1 MVIARW
7 SSWFFGSEFRSAL
20 GRMTLFAAIAFFVV
34 HLLLFALKPWIP
46 ELTSSPLFASPIN
59 AIYTPF
65 SILLVFEVYLL
76 VYYLR
81 RSTTIYIGKQYEIM
95 ALILIRG
102 IFKDMTH
109 LDLTQAGFLKG
120 ANWDLALDLF
130 TVVAVYAL
138 IFMFYRISGYFQS
151 KDRLEADQPLES
163 GALRRFVRAKN
174 ALALILLVFLT
185 ALSMYS
191 LADWWAGDEV
201 GASSVLD
208 LNAIFFDQF
217 YTVLIMSDVLILL
230 LSLLYSDDFPTI
242 IRNSSFVVSTI
253 LLKFSFAAESGISQ
267 VLILIGVAFGVLMLA
282 LSNAFYR
289 INYVKNP

>member
-1 MVIARW
+1 MTLVRW
-7 SSWFFGSEFRSAL
+7 STWFFRSEFRTSL
-20 GRMTLFAAIAFFVV
+20 GRITLFAAIVFFIG
-34 HLLLFALKPWIP
+34 HLVLFALKPWIP
-46 ELTSSPLFASPIN
+46 QLASNPLFASPIN

-81 RSTTIYIGKQYEIM
+81 RSTTIYIGKQYEII

-109 LDLTQAGFLKG
+109 LDLSQAGLLHG
-120 ANWDLALDLF
+120 ANLDLAVDLL

-138 IFMFYRISGYFQS
+138 IFLFYRISGYFQS
-151 KDRLEADQPLES
+151 VDRIEVDQPLEP

-174 ALALILLVFLT
+174 ALALVLLVFLT
-185 ALSMYS
+185 GLSMYS
-191 LADWWAGDEV
+191 LADWWGGDEV
-201 GASSVLD
+201 GAAAVLD

-267 VLILIGVAFGVLMLA
+267 LLIVTGVAFGVLMLA